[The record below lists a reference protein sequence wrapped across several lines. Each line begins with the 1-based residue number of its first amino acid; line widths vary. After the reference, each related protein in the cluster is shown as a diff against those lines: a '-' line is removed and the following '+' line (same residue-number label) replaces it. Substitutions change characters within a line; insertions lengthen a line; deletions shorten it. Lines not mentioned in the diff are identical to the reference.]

1 MKEADAPDCIC
12 SSYDGRGRSVCGIQC
27 PLHPLDGGCP
37 KCNRAT
43 HANQM
48 CFECSCK
55 DAESRITATQKVLER
70 FYSSSIETMHQIERI
85 ATDAKFRQE
94 ENQWLSDAD
103 RVEAKRLAAVAR
115 EVFNG
120 SIDMLNRYR
129 EARPGEYVYRE

>member
-1 MKEADAPDCIC
+1 
-12 SSYDGRGRSVCGIQC
+12 
-27 PLHPLDGGCP
+27 
-37 KCNRAT
+37 
-43 HANQM
+43 
-48 CFECSCK
+48 
-55 DAESRITATQKVLER
+55 
-70 FYSSSIETMHQIERI
+70 MHQIERI